1 MKCPYCGAPLGL
13 DDKFCPYCGQPNTL
27 AKKHQADIKNITG
40 NFRKPAARFTGK
52 PAGSPGWRSPS
63 PYFSYSFF

>member
-27 AKKHQADIKNITG
+27 AKKHQADMEKYHREFQET
-40 NFRKPAARFTGK
+40 
-52 PAGSPGWRSPS
+52 RS
-63 PYFSYSFF
+63 